1 MNIFVK
7 RCILFR
13 RQYLNNKLITLLA
26 QGINE
31 ESKIKIQ
38 KSGFSLSSKVHTTEW
53 WLVFGLSDSCS
64 KLLFSVKLKL
74 CYWIKSSTT
83 LKKTTYRQTTNTDA
97 ENCRNKVCRTNNS
110 LFDFWHQQPFYLN
123 HHQEEFSHSTALPT
137 YLSTQLLLIRAT
149 TQKREKKRIGLVS
162 SDHFYPTLKSKKTI
176 LKQRKLVWLVEI
188 RKPAWKRNRSCFWLK
203 TKVSLLNFK
212 WPVEATKQMYP

>member
-26 QGINE
+26 QGINQ
-31 ESKIKIQ
+31 ESKIKMQ
-38 KSGFSLSSKVHTTEW
+38 KSGFSLSSKVHTTKW

-74 CYWIKSSTT
+74 CYRIKSSTT
-83 LKKTTYRQTTNTDA
+83 LKKTTYRQTTNTDVK
-97 ENCRNKVCRTNNS
+97 NCRNKVCRTNNS

-123 HHQEEFSHSTALPT
+123 HHQEEFSHSTAPT
-137 YLSTQLLLIRAT
+137 YLYS
-149 TQKREKKRIGLVS
+149 
-162 SDHFYPTLKSKKTI
+162 
-176 LKQRKLVWLVEI
+176 
-188 RKPAWKRNRSCFWLK
+188 
-203 TKVSLLNFK
+203 
-212 WPVEATKQMYP
+212 